1 MCEPRGSADADP
13 RSPLRPLA
21 CVTKGLIGDGMPSG
35 VSPGASRPRRSS
47 EQDGC
52 LPLALLDRS
61 RSTSDYSQSAT
72 CDKETAGEDRQLEA
86 QADVMPAAA
95 SIPPWRIKSE
105 KAGNAD
111 QGMADA
117 ESLSH
122 ATAGGIRK
130 GSKGKQPLTTVSEDG
145 DLPVG
150 KATLTSDE
158 YEERAMA
165 AIAKRD
171 ADRARDR
178 EQAKAEKEAVKAAVA
193 AAKAMAA
200 SARAA
205 ATKCKKPIKAET
217 GVKTDPSEEESAI
230 ASRKRLREKT
240 TPSTAAATAAPP
252 TASSTAL
259 AAPAVGKFKKTPANK
274 AYNRAYCNVMD
285 KAKRKAVKDGVVFAG
300 SQLEIDAKTEAV
312 RAGTAARD
320 AKIAEGK

>member
-1 MCEPRGSADADP
+1 
-13 RSPLRPLA
+13 
-21 CVTKGLIGDGMPSG
+21 
-35 VSPGASRPRRSS
+35 
-47 EQDGC
+47 
-52 LPLALLDRS
+52 
-61 RSTSDYSQSAT
+61 
-72 CDKETAGEDRQLEA
+72 
-86 QADVMPAAA
+86 MPAAA
-95 SIPPWRIKSE
+95 SIPPWRMKSE
-105 KAGNAD
+105 KASNAD

-130 GSKGKQPLTTVSEDG
+130 GSKGKQPLTIVSEDG

-178 EQAKAEKEAVKAAVA
+178 EQAKADKEAVNKAAVA
-193 AAKAMAA
+193 AAKAMTA

-205 ATKCKKPIKAET
+205 AIKCKKPIKAET
-217 GVKTDPSEEESAI
+217 GVKKDPSDEESAI
-230 ASRKRLREKT
+230 ASRKRLRVKT
-240 TPSTAAATAAPP
+240 TPSTAAATAAKP
-252 TASSTAL
+252 TAPSTAL

-320 AKIAEGK
+320 AKLAEGK